1 MTISYHCVFTWEQNT
16 SAEARGWRLVNQRN
30 LRRHH
35 TILNGGCTHKPKTL
49 NRLCIQ
55 LQQTVRRQIG
65 FITVASN
72 WHYHT
77 GHNKSR
83 EWGNIQ
89 TKLQKTLPAEPNFL
103 TSLLETGIIRLDMVK
118 LKNAWITNN
127 TQRARLAQGPTGH
140 RRNWL
145 DSVGLTAVKFRSNC
159 SHSPACPCGSSI
171 GQTWCGCVDI
181 SLCNNNHIVFI
192 LHQCHK

>member
-1 MTISYHCVFTWEQNT
+1 ML
-16 SAEARGWRLVNQRN
+16 AES
-30 LRRHH
+30 
-35 TILNGGCTHKPKTL
+35 IPP
-49 NRLCIQ
+49 
-55 LQQTVRRQIG
+55 LQQTVPRQMG

-77 GHNKSR
+77 GHSKSK

-103 TSLLETGIIRLDMVK
+103 TTLLETGIIRLDMVK
-118 LKNAWITNN
+118 LKNAWIINN
-127 TQRARLAQGPTGH
+127 TQRARLAQGPAGH
-140 RRNWL
+140 RCYWL
-145 DSVGLTAVKFRSNC
+145 DGVGLTAVKFRSNC

-181 SLCNNNHIVFI
+181 SLCNNNRTVFI
-192 LHQCHK
+192 LCQCHK